1 MAGFDSKEYTRLRD
15 IAHKRMTRG
24 VEQGLISEIHFPTVR
39 EIKAGIVDPRMALAE
54 IKSYLASGST
64 VTAIKQTGLLPVF
77 REFPRLPER
86 MPISSDERRMRKRAS
101 DKAYRIRK
109 KLRETFNKT
118 TGENYLKALE
128 SLQRKHR
135 KKGRNFADN
144 LLKMTPTEAAAF
156 VAYMDYRFAQ
166 GDFTQLYVIDEFIA
180 DFSKLRKQGYSA
192 QEIIKDFDIFLSHQ
206 AEVKDRADNMEG
218 LTANQT
224 LGLWRK
230 FVGG

>member
-15 IAHKRMTRG
+15 IAHKRMTRS

-86 MPISSDERRMRKRAS
+86 MPISSDERRMRKSAS

-109 KLRETFNKT
+109 KLRETYNT
-118 TGENYLKALE
+118 ARGESYLKALE
-128 SLQRKHR
+128 TIRKR
-135 KKGRNFADN
+135 YSKVGRELGIDLAT
-144 LLKMTPTEAAAF
+144 MSPSEAVGF
-156 VAYMDYRFAQ
+156 VAYMNYRFAQ
-166 GDFTQLYVIDEFIA
+166 GDFTQLYVIDEFIQ
-180 DFSKLRKQGYSA
+180 DFSTLKRKGYSGKD
-192 QEIIKDFDIFLSHQ
+192 IIKDFNLFLSHQ

-218 LTANQT
+218 LTAGQT
-224 LGLWRK
+224 ISLWRK